1 MNPALLCL
9 EPLQMHHAAHVQRLA
24 EHPQVTATTN
34 LPHPYP
40 PDGARTWL
48 RHYLRCHAAGKEHV
62 FAIMASAEGLVGV
75 TGLIDV
81 SRKHHCGELGYWVGV
96 PYWGRGY
103 ATAANRLLLAFA
115 FEQLGLAWVWARAL
129 ARNAPSR
136 RVLEKLGLQFVA
148 LETNPLPKFDSRDLL
163 ARYEISAT
171 HWQSRAEEE
180 TRKE

>member
-1 MNPALLCL
+1 MTAVLLHL
-9 EPLQMHHAAHVQRLA
+9 EPIRMHHATRVQRLA

-48 RHYLRCHAAGKEHV
+48 RHYFRCHAQGREHV
-62 FAIMASAEGLVGV
+62 FAILHPRDGLVGV

-81 SRKHHCGELGYWVGV
+81 SRKTGNGELGYWIGV

-103 ATAANRLLLAFA
+103 ATEANRRLLAFA
-115 FEQLGLAWVWARAL
+115 FDQLGLAWVWARAL

-136 RVLEKLGLQFVA
+136 RVLEKLGLRLVC
-148 LETNPLPKFDSRDLL
+148 LEPNPLPRFDAQDLL

-171 HWQSRAEEE
+171 RWRAQRGNE
-180 TRKE
+180 